1 MTNELQTT
9 KEEVELVEG
18 PERTREARVYLP
30 KVDILTHDNA
40 FTILADMP
48 GVGEN
53 DIDITL
59 DKDVLTIRGFVTNLD
74 GPDGYQLALQEYGVG
89 DYERS
94 FTLSDEVDRSAI
106 EASLSHGVLRVTLPK
121 APEAQTK
128 KIAVKAGQ

>member
-30 KVDILTHDNA
+30 KVDIMTNGDA

-48 GVGEN
+48 GVAEN

-59 DKDVLTIRGFVTNLD
+59 DKDVLTIRGFISNLD
-74 GPDGYQLALQEYGVG
+74 GPEGYEPAVQEYGVG

-94 FTLSDEVDRSAI
+94 FTLSDEVDRNAI